1 MTRKELATRVAYEMK
16 MQPNAVEEIID
27 AINNQIVKAVAEGDT
42 VYMRGFGC
50 YKSKVRKAKLGQ
62 NIKKGGTVQ
71 IPARRVPVFK
81 PYKPFLG
88 QVKL

>member
-1 MTRKELATRVAYEMK
+1 MTRKELATLVAKELK
-16 MQPNAVEEIID
+16 MQPNVVDAVID
-27 AINNQIVKAVAEGDT
+27 GINYYIVKAVAEGDT

-50 YKSKVRKAKLGQ
+50 YKSKIRKAKLGQ
-62 NIKKGGTVQ
+62 NIKRGGTVQ

-81 PYKPFLG
+81 PYKPFLQ

>member
-16 MQPNAVEEIID
+16 MQTSDIEAIID
-27 AINNQIVKAVAEGDT
+27 EINNQIVKAVAEGDT

-50 YKSKVRKAKLGQ
+50 YKSKIRKAKLGQ

>member
-1 MTRKELATRVAYEMK
+1 MTRKELATLVANEMK
-16 MQPNAVEEIID
+16 MQTNAVEEIID

-50 YKSKVRKAKLGQ
+50 YKSKIRKAKLGQ

>member
-1 MTRKELATRVAYEMK
+1 MTRKELATLVANEMK
-16 MQPNAVEEIID
+16 MQTNAVEEIID

-62 NIKKGGTVQ
+62 NIKRGGTVQ

>member
-1 MTRKELATRVAYEMK
+1 MTRKELATLVANEMK
-16 MQPNAVEEIID
+16 MQTNAVEEIID